1 MSKATGVLMTLHELQ
16 HEWHCRELTS
26 SKDGGAAKCAEGR
39 DARTDLCI
47 DFDVQTNQVTAAV
60 ACEFI
65 LHAGVPPAS
74 ALQLVE
80 KVCYNL
86 QKSLNR

>member
-1 MSKATGVLMTLHELQ
+1 MSNATGVLMTLHGLR
-16 HEWHCRELTS
+16 HVWHCREVTS

-47 DFDVQTNQVTAAV
+47 DSDVQANQVTAAV

-65 LHAGVPPAS
+65 LHAGIPAAP
-74 ALQLVE
+74 ALQLVKE
-80 KVCYNL
+80 VCHNL
-86 QKSLNR
+86 QKSLSR